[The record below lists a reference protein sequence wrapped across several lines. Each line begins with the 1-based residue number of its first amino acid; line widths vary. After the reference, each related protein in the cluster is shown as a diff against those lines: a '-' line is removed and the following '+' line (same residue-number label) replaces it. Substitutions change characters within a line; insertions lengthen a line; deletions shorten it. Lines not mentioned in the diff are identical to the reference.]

1 MFKSQKDR
9 SGTKRQREKQEDW
22 WGPGH
27 ELMVAWT
34 ERSKGMDPLKEEAE
48 LNVTEAQP
56 PASGHRWQLK
66 WQAWIITVQAFHSQA
81 WLLIQGLLVAVFFGI
96 PCLQGFKFQNIVVF
110 GILPRW
116 VHFPD
121 KKTKVQ
127 HDSVT
132 VPKVTLQERYETQD

>member
-1 MFKSQKDR
+1 M
-9 SGTKRQREKQEDW
+9 
-22 WGPGH
+22 
-27 ELMVAWT
+27 A
-34 ERSKGMDPLKEEAE
+34 
-48 LNVTEAQP
+48 AQM
-56 PASGHRWQLK
+56 ASVNYNCAGLSFSSL
-66 WQAWIITVQAFHSQA
+66 IIDSR
-81 WLLIQGLLVAVFFGI
+81 VAVFFGI

-132 VPKVTLQERYETQD
+132 VPKVTLQERYETQN